1 MHKPRWGHWVVFAG
15 TMLVASPSRANGA
28 YSHIHISH
36 LAVDALPEGPV
47 RTLLE
52 DPEMLLACEQGSM
65 FPDSGYAADDPFGE
79 FAHWEP
85 FHEPFLQYLRSL
97 HGGDFSSREAKTQI
111 AFLLGIMSHGL
122 ADQIYD
128 TTLLAR
134 TFEADGP
141 ENADLPVD
149 QYADYFLVIDQGV
162 MLKTPKG
169 GPYPQLV
176 HVLNGEMGR
185 TDLTEKDL
193 DDAMYLMQLVL
204 GAQGTLLAKGGYLP
218 AWNAYPF
225 LGTHIYNE
233 KAVGSLPWLAGPI
246 SELWQVVWA
255 RLHGT
260 DDPDRDMIL
269 RTLPPDGAVNFP
281 VDASESVAYS
291 RIGVVF
297 GYGVKASDTFPLI
310 TLRDPSGVSV
320 AVEYGSPY
328 GGEDRS
334 FLYLRPKDKLAYDT
348 SYTLEVAPGVASL
361 GGAVTTKARSFSFR
375 TRCAEDR
382 LSDCPPLDPPLSAG
396 PIPTALPGEETDTP
410 AGADAESGAEGGCA
424 MARREGSGR
433 ESWMGWLALGMV
445 WLARRRRLGI
455 LNARRVP
462 APTPAGSRQHKTPRT
477 NPRRPTR
484 RACTKR

>member
-1 MHKPRWGHWVVFAG
+1 VVFAG
-15 TMLVASPSRANGA
+15 TLLVASPSRANGA

-65 FPDSGYAADDPFGE
+65 FPDSGYAVDDPFGE

-111 AFLLGIMSHGL
+111 AFLLGVVSHGL

-218 AWNAYPF
+218 AWNAYSF

-233 KAVGSLPWLAGPI
+233 KAVGSLPWLAGPV

-269 RTLPPDGAVNFP
+269 RTIPPDGAVNFP

-297 GYGVKASDTFPLI
+297 GYGVKASDTFPLV

-348 SYTLEVAPGVASL
+348 TYTLEIAPGVASL

-375 TRCAEDR
+375 TRCADDR

-396 PIPTALPGEETDTP
+396 PIPAALPGEETDTP
-410 AGADAESGAEGGCA
+410 AGADAESGAEGGCT
-424 MARREGSGR
+424 MARREGR
-433 ESWMGWLALGMV
+433 DTDTWMGWLALGMV
-445 WLARRRRLGI
+445 WLARRRRSGI

-477 NPRRPTR
+477 NPRRPIR